1 MPSKKGAKWAK
12 NPEDSIL
19 RWEYYKKQDPSRT
32 QEECEILAMKRRKAR
47 NKGSVEYYELHYPDL
62 SHEEHIRML
71 AEYLENYKKNQ
82 PTHIEYWINKYPDL
96 PTNEQERLFHDYM
109 RSTNGGCIEFYE
121 RKYPDKTPEER
132 QRMLEDWLKK
142 HQASQPKLVG
152 DKNPG
157 HSKNTTELERKQR
170 SPKCIEFYELRYPDL
185 SHEDHLRMLNE
196 HKSNVTKILQDPKN
210 QVLCVEHWLD
220 KGYSIEEAEQKLNEE
235 YQKRSFTLEKCIKKY
250 GEEEGRKKFEE
261 RQIKWQ
267 KSLKKHFEYYGDG
280 RSPQSEF
287 AIYLIGR
294 IYRSLKLRKPLTEK
308 YITDKTTKRSYAYD
322 FCYKNII
329 IEFNGDYWHM
339 NPAKYKA
346 DDINRTTK
354 QRAADKWNEDAYK
367 KALAEKYGYKV
378 LVIWESEFNKSM
390 KETLDKCLSFIRDNV
405 SN

>member
-1 MPSKKGAKWAK
+1 MPSKKGAKWVK

-47 NKGSVEYYELHYPDL
+47 NKGSVEYYELHYPNL

-71 AEYLENYKKNQ
+71 TEFRENYKKSQ

-96 PTNEQERLFHDYM
+96 PTDEQERLFHDYM

-121 RKYPDKTPEER
+121 RKYPDKSPEER
-132 QRMLEDWLKK
+132 QMMLEDWLKK
-142 HQASQPKLVG
+142 HQVSQPKLVG

-185 SHEDHLRMLNE
+185 SHEDHLRMLND
-196 HKSNVTKILQDPKN
+196 HKSNVIKILQNPKN
-210 QVLCVEHWLD
+210 QVLCIEYWLD

-235 YQKRSFTLEKCIKKY
+235 YQKRSISLEKYIERY
-250 GEEEGRKKFEE
+250 GEIEGQKKFKE
-261 RQIKWQ
+261 RQVKWQ
-267 KSLKKHFEYYGDG
+267 KSLKKHFEEYGDS

-287 AIYLIGR
+287 AMYLIEH
-294 IYRSLKLRKPLTEK
+294 IYKSLKLRKPLTEK
-308 YITDKTTKRSYAYD
+308 YIKDKTTKRAYAYD

-354 QRAADKWNEDAYK
+354 QRAIDKWNEDAYK

-378 LVIWESEFNKSM
+378 LVIWESEFNKSI
-390 KETLDKCLSFIRDNV
+390 KETLDKCLLFIHDNI